1 MIKGVVIGF
10 LLATTISTGGFFR
23 YFAVGMAP
31 VATGDPPMPFEEKLA
46 NMALDAHIEK
56 QRGLQPP
63 VPADETNF
71 LAGAVVYKQQ
81 CAACHGLPEQPPSDY
96 AAT

>member
-1 MIKGVVIGF
+1 
-10 LLATTISTGGFFR
+10 
-23 YFAVGMAP
+23 
-31 VATGDPPMPFEEKLA
+31 MPFEEKLA
-46 NMALDAHIEK
+46 NMALDAHIAKE
-56 QRGLQPP
+56 RVLRPP

-96 AAT
+96 AARALITRAASSPFITGIA